1 MGDDGPLLR
10 ISPSEFHFV
19 PAEGAPGGYVGR
31 LVIKN
36 LRSSAVGFKFKT
48 NAPEKFSV
56 KPVYGALHTLGE
68 SVEVT
73 ARCLSPVNLEDRFLI
88 QTVSLSS
95 EEGRHLSSSM
105 WRSFGS
111 RRVREGFVNC
121 RMAPQ
126 GLASPDTLQPS
137 RRASVSQRS
146 VRKTAITAARSR
158 KRFSWLSVLEIP
170 FMTLQLVV
178 YLLYHLCR
186 HVAQYYER
194 FFTKPR
200 IRRQFLVGVVCV
212 IVVLGAL
219 SIKRFL
225 FLPSKRLLSDA
236 HSDPVTSPQST

>member
-1 MGDDGPLLR
+1 MADDGPLLR

-56 KPVYGALHTLGE
+56 KPVYGALHALDE

-73 ARCLSPVNLEDRFLI
+73 AS
-88 QTVSLSS
+88 
-95 EEGRHLSSSM
+95 
-105 WRSFGS
+105 
-111 RRVREGFVNC
+111 
-121 RMAPQ
+121 
-126 GLASPDTLQPS
+126 
-137 RRASVSQRS
+137 
-146 VRKTAITAARSR
+146 RSR
-158 KRFSWLSVLEIP
+158 KRFSWLSVLEVP

-178 YLLYHLCR
+178 YLLYHFCR
-186 HVAQYYER
+186 HVAQYYDR
-194 FFTKPR
+194 FFTKPQ
-200 IRRQFLVGVVCV
+200 IRRQLLVVAVCV

-225 FLPSKRLLSDA
+225 FLPSKRLLSDT
-236 HSDPVTSPQST
+236 HSDPITSPQST